1 MNKKTYP
8 AKALLLGEHIVLH
21 GADALAA
28 PLPLFGGHWAFAEAD
43 AKARQKEL
51 PAWADYLHSHQ
62 QEIGLDAAAFRRDLD
77 AGLYFDSNIPTGY
90 GLGSSGAL
98 CAAAYDRYA
107 GSKISPDDTARL
119 PELRRILALMEGFF
133 HGASSGTDPLICYLN
148 RPVLLRPGDRVEP
161 VELPSLAQSGLH
173 LFLLDSGQSRR
184 TGPLVEYFGERC
196 REPAFESNMQAHF
209 LRESDAAISAWLEGC
224 FDDFRQSFT
233 AVSVFQIEQLTQMVP
248 DALHRPWQEGLTA
261 GNFALKLCGAGG
273 GGFFLGL
280 TEDME
285 AAQSAL
291 RNWEITRVAW

>member
-8 AKALLLGEHIVLH
+8 AKVLLLGEHIVLH

-62 QEIGLDAAAFRRDLD
+62 QEIGLDAAPFRRDLD
-77 AGLYFDSNIPTGY
+77 AGLYFDSNIPSGY

-119 PELRRILALMEGFF
+119 PELRRILARMEGFF

-148 RPVLLRPGDRVEP
+148 RPVLLRSGDRIEP
-161 VELPSLAQSGLH
+161 VELPSLAHNGLH

-184 TGPLVEYFGERC
+184 TGPLVEYFRERC
-196 REPAFESNMQAHF
+196 REPDFEIRMRAQFFAESN
-209 LRESDAAISAWLEGC
+209 AAIVAWLEGR
-224 FDDFRQSFT
+224 FYDFRRSFT
-233 AVSVFQIEQLTQMVP
+233 EVSKFQIEYLAPLIP
-248 DALHRPWQEGLTA
+248 DALHRPWRDGLMA
-261 GNFALKLCGAGG
+261 DSFALKLCGAGG

-291 RNWEITRVAW
+291 RHWKVIALAL

>member
-1 MNKKTYP
+1 MNKKIYP
-8 AKALLLGEHIVLH
+8 AKVLLLGEHIVLH

-43 AKARQKEL
+43 AKALQKEL
-51 PAWADYLHSHQ
+51 PAWADYLHSFQ
-62 QEIGLDAAAFRRDLD
+62 QEIGFDAAAFHRDLD
-77 AGLYFDSNIPTGY
+77 AGLYFDSNIPAGY

-119 PELRRILALMEGFF
+119 PELRHILALTEGFF

-148 RPVLLRPGDRVEP
+148 RPVLLRPGDRIEP
-161 VELPSLAQSGLH
+161 VALPSLAYSGLH

-184 TGPLVEYFGERC
+184 TGPLVEYFRGRC
-196 REPAFESNMQAHF
+196 REPDFEKPMRAQFLAESN
-209 LRESDAAISAWLEGC
+209 AAIVAWLEGRHG
-224 FDDFRQSFT
+224 DFRRNFSK
-233 AVSVFQIEQLTQMVP
+233 VSKFQIEYLTPLIP
-248 DALHRPWQEGLTA
+248 DALHRPWRDGLTA
-261 GNFALKLCGAGG
+261 DSFALKLCGAGG

-285 AAQSAL
+285 TAQSAL
-291 RNWEITRVAW
+291 RHWRIVEVAV